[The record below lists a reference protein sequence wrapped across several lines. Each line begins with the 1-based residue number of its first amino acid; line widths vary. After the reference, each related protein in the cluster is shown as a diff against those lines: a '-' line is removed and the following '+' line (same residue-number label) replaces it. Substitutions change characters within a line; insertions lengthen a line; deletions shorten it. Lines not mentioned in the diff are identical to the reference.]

1 MSTADKINYAIA
13 AKEDIKAACYEKGVS
28 ISAAT
33 PFGQYGNY
41 IRALEVGPEV
51 IPVTAKELYITE
63 NGVYI
68 PKKYNVDY
76 FSKIIVEVSGGSGG
90 TGTPQFIS
98 IIQNTMEGNKFV
110 KFDCKFDEF
119 FIEGG
124 S

>member
-1 MSTADKINYAIA
+1 MEVQNLRIKQYLEP
-13 AKEDIKAACYEKGVS
+13 KEYD
-28 ISAAT
+28 
-33 PFGQYGNY
+33 
-41 IRALEVGPEV
+41 
-51 IPVTAKELYITE
+51 
-63 NGVYI
+63 
-68 PKKYNVDY
+68 VDY

-98 IIQNTMEGNKFV
+98 IIQNTMEGNNFV